1 MSVSKMKRLT
11 VFAFREDAD
20 RIVRRLM
27 NLRCVEVRTADP
39 ERGAAVF
46 PYLNAEAELAETE
59 KTLGAIGEVLPVL
72 AKYATRKKGLT
83 RRVLR
88 VNREAFV
95 RDGRAE
101 AAMETVRS
109 GLTCKKRLHEIETEQ
124 ARLQACVESLA
135 PWIAL
140 EQPLNDLSTQKTE
153 TILGAFPSSAVSDEL
168 VEMLAEAGAIGEP
181 IGADKTSL
189 YFSVTYLRSEES
201 EINRFLAERGFLKA
215 EFTDEA
221 GSAKEIS
228 ERSSGQIAALRE
240 EYLRVEEQL
249 RDLAERKDD
258 VEILSDI
265 TETTRTAAKLKQ
277 KLAKTEHCVILDGWL
292 PTFMEDRVT
301 EALNAYD
308 CAFETEEPTSE
319 DKPPVLLRN
328 NRFATNFEWVIGMYS
343 YPKYGTFD
351 PTFIMSI
358 FYFIIFGLM
367 FADFGYGLLLATLC
381 FVGIKV
387 LNPRAG
393 MRRMLMMFGFCG
405 ISSAIMGAIF
415 GGWFG
420 DLPTAVMTQIAP
432 NAVDSSVGHF
442 FASGL
447 WFNPLDDPMTFLI
460 VSLAVGA
467 AHLITGMAIK
477 FIVLCKDGHAFE
489 AISTIFPYWVL
500 FAGLG
505 LLVVNIASPGAIPAG
520 VAAGVCIA
528 GVALILL
535 LNGYGQ
541 KNPLQRLI
549 KGLGGLYGLIS
560 YGSDLLSYSRIL
572 ALGMVAGVIAKVINM
587 ITALGTKGPIGFL
600 LMLVILVVGHGLN
613 IAINILGTFVH
624 AARLQYI
631 EFFGKFYED
640 GGDPFTPAL
649 PTEEY
654 SEDITNGSN

>member
-46 PYLNAEAELAETE
+46 PYLNAEAELAETD
-59 KTLGAIGEVLPVL
+59 KTLNEIGEVLPVL

-83 RRVLR
+83 RLVLR

-95 RDGRAE
+95 RDGRAD
-101 AAMETVRS
+101 AAMETVKS
-109 GLTCKKRLHEIETEQ
+109 GLTCKKRLHEIETER
-124 ARLQACVESLA
+124 ARLQAQIESLA

-140 EQPLNDLSTQKTE
+140 EQPLNELFTQKTE
-153 TILGAFPSSAVSDEL
+153 TILGAFPSSTDPDEI
-168 VEMLAEAGAIGEP
+168 VGELAAAGAVGEP
-181 IGADKTSL
+181 IFADKTSI
-189 YFSVTYLRSEES
+189 YVSVTYLKTEES
-201 EINRFLAERGFLKA
+201 EINRFLTERGFLKA
-215 EFTDEA
+215 ELPDEA

-228 ERSSGQIAALRE
+228 ERFSERSATLRE

-265 TETTRTAAKLKQ
+265 TETNRTAAKLKQ

-292 PTFMEDRVT
+292 PASMENPVN
-301 EALNAYD
+301 EALNAFE
-308 CAFETEEPTSE
+308 CAFELEEPTSE
-319 DKPPVLLRN
+319 DEPPVLLRN

-460 VSLAVGA
+460 LSLGIGA
-467 AHLITGMAIK
+467 LHIIAGMAIK
-477 FIVLCKDGHAFE
+477 FVVLCKDGHPFE
-489 AISTIFPYWVL
+489 AISTILPFWVL

-505 LLVVNIASPGAIPAG
+505 LLVVKSLPKG

-528 GVALILL
+528 GVVLILL

-541 KNPLQRLI
+541 KNPFRRLI

-587 ITALGTKGPIGFL
+587 IIALGTKGPIGFL
-600 LMLVILVVGHGLN
+600 FMLVILIVGHGLN

-654 SEDITNGSN
+654 SEDIVNGSN